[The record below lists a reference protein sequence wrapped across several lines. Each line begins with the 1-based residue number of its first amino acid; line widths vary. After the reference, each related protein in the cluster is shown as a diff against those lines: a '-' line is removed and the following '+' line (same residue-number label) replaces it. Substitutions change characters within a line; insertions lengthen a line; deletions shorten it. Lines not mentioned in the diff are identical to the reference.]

1 MINSGHCSTRSISNN
16 QPYITHKTTSSHAPP
31 PLPPCTSS
39 STPLCNTMLLYLLL
53 AQLLRVPVLVL
64 HMVPPTRSH
73 HSPIHTHAITLNL
86 PSYSCKHQTHHH
98 TQPHQ
103 LRLSRHT
110 HTHIIT
116 QSHTHNR
123 KSSHSVVKH
132 TQSHNHTHTHMCH
145 AQNQHQ
151 NTSRFL
157 TGGDGRIGPQSL
169 HSTVRARYLL
179 PPKST
184 DAQSHQQDPRL
195 SAPASL

>member
-1 MINSGHCSTRSISNN
+1 MKTSKHPTTSNRTKHNRPATPPSICSTRSTSNS
-16 QPYITHKTTSSHAPP
+16 QPYISHKTTSSHAPP

-39 STPLCNTMLLYLLL
+39 STPLCNTMLLYLIL

-110 HTHIIT
+110 HTHNHTITHTQPQKLTLSRQTHTIT
-116 QSHTHNR
+116 QSHTHTHVSR
-123 KSSHSVVKH
+123 AKPTSKH
-132 TQSHNHTHTHMCH
+132 ISIPYRRRR
-145 AQNQHQ
+145 
-151 NTSRFL
+151 SYR
-157 TGGDGRIGPQSL
+157 
-169 HSTVRARYLL
+169 STV
-179 PPKST
+179 
-184 DAQSHQQDPRL
+184 
-195 SAPASL
+195 PA